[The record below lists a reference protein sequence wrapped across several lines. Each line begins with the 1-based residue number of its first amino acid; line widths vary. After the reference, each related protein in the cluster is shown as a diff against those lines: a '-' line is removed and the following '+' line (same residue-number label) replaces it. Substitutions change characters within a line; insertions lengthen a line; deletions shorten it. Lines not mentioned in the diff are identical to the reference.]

1 MTWVNSFRGRESY
14 SSEDRGGGGTT
25 IKRIPHDWEHSNQK
39 SGLEAKRRAK
49 PEDGDGDETEEG
61 QTVRLR
67 KRMNKR
73 EEER

>member
-1 MTWVNSFRGRESY
+1 MTWVNSFRGR
-14 SSEDRGGGGTT
+14 SEGSGTT

-61 QTVRLR
+61 QTSDRIVSGTIR
-67 KRMNKR
+67 KTGV
-73 EEER
+73 